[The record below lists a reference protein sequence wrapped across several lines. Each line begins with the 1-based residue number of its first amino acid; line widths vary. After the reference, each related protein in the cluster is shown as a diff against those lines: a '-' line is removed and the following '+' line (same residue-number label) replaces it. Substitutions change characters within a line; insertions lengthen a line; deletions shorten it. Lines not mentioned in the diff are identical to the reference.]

1 MIVLKE
7 PKLPVFEFHG
17 VEGKALALCYRGLRF
32 EIPLNSETWNSSK
45 LLAPDLVL
53 WFWKKEQLIQK
64 KLVKRQQQQL
74 AVRPLLLRAKFTA
87 PSHFAISLL
96 KKGEKSKQCESV
108 RQKKTIDKIFGTQ
121 RTPEVF

>member
-64 KLVKRQQQQL
+64 KLVKIQQQQL

-87 PSHFAISLL
+87 PSPR
-96 KKGEKSKQCESV
+96 SV
-108 RQKKTIDKIFGTQ
+108 DHVVATILWYCSFVRGDVIDKCRLFPNMG
-121 RTPEVF
+121 